1 MMGRKFGAT
10 ALAILGTVTAVG
22 MSAPSASA
30 AGEESAWFFA
40 DTASRSLEKC
50 RAAAPAYNSS
60 WTKIVVPC
68 SVLGF
73 DPTRDKWVSRLVY
86 RTVG

>member
-1 MMGRKFGAT
+1 MRRKFGAT
-10 ALAILGTVTAVG
+10 ALAVLGTVTVVG
-22 MSAPSASA
+22 MSAPSAQASS
-30 AGEESAWFFA
+30 EQSVWFFA
-40 DTASRSLEKC
+40 DTAARSLEKC
-50 RAAAPAYNSS
+50 KAAAPAYNSS

-73 DPTRDKWVSRLVY
+73 DPTRDKWASRLVY